1 MSSGVASTSLLPAG
15 RGMRLQDL
23 VFPVGIV
30 ASVLVILVPL
40 PAALMDLLLSANVAI
55 AVIMLLTT
63 IYVRTPLEFSI
74 FPSLLLAT
82 TLFRLVLNVA
92 TTRLILTRAA
102 ADGLLAAGGVVK
114 TFGEFVTGGSTGT
127 DKIVV
132 GLIIFAIIVIIQFV
146 VITKGA
152 TRISEVAARFALD
165 GMPGRQMAID
175 ADLNAGIIDEREAQ
189 RRRKEISQQ
198 ADFFG
203 AMDGASKFVRGDAI
217 AGIIITLINIV
228 GGLFIGMI
236 ESGMSLGQ
244 AASLF
249 TTLTIGDGL
258 VSQVPAF
265 LISLA
270 AGLLVTRSSSESD
283 LPREFVQQLF
293 SRPQALAVAGGFLSI
308 LIFTSL
314 PRIPLLA
321 IGATCIGLAL
331 SMTRRGAAAQAAS
344 EAKKQAEA
352 AKPAE
357 TRVEDYLSVDPMEVE
372 IGVGLIRLA
381 DPRRGGDLLERIQRV
396 RQNVAGEIGIIL
408 PKVRIR
414 DNMRLDQNQYRIKI
428 ADMPVA
434 EGPVYAAKFLAMD
447 SGTGTS
453 RRAVARQGMA
463 TREPAFG
470 TPAVWIE
477 PAVRDQAEMYGYTV
491 VEPGSVIATHLTETI
506 RRHADEILT
515 RDSTKHLIDEL
526 KRTSPVVVDE
536 LIPGVMK
543 LSRSAADL
551 ADALARGRADPPAW
565 PDPGDAGRLRPA
577 DQGADPADGI
587 RAASPGPLDLH
598 AASQRREPL
607 VRGHARSGPGGPH
620 SGRLRAQRARAVR
633 PHVAAGRRG
642 HLPADCRGHR
652 EADTGQP
659 SARGAGE
666 SADPRRLAA
675 DDRLAPAEP
684 GGAELQ
690 RNHAGYEDRGDGDG
704 VGREIILECG
714 DLSPLSPAI
723 NDRLAGK
730 KVCVG
735 PKW

>member
-1 MSSGVASTSLLPAG
+1 
-15 RGMRLQDL
+15 
-23 VFPVGIV
+23 
-30 ASVLVILVPL
+30 VPL
-40 PAALMDLLLSANVAI
+40 PSALMDLLLSANITI

-92 TTRLILTRAA
+92 TTRLILTRAG
-102 ADGLLAAGGVVK
+102 ADGALAAGGVVK
-114 TFGEFVTGGSTGT
+114 TFGEFVTGGASGT

-132 GLIIFAIIVIIQFV
+132 GLIIFSIIVIIQFV

-175 ADLNAGIIDEREAQ
+175 ADLNAGTIDEREAQ
-189 RRRKEISQQ
+189 RRRREITQA

-236 ESGMSLGQ
+236 EFNLTVGQ

-270 AGLLVTRSSSESD
+270 AGLLVTRSSTESD
-283 LPREFVQQLF
+283 LPADFLHQLF
-293 SRPQALAVAGGFLSI
+293 SRPQALSVAGGFLSI

-314 PRIPLLA
+314 PRVPLLLIA
-321 IGATCIGLAL
+321 GSCIGMAL
-331 SMTRRGAAAQAAS
+331 TMTRRTAHAKAAAD
-344 EAKKQAEA
+344 AKKQSDT
-352 AKPAE
+352 AKPADQ
-357 TRVEDYLSVDPMEVE
+357 RVEDYLSVDPMEVE
-372 IGVGLIRLA
+372 IGVGVIRLA

-396 RQNVAGEIGIIL
+396 RQNVASEIGIIL

-428 ADMPVA
+428 ADMVVA
-434 EGPVYAAKFLAMD
+434 EGIVLANKLLAMD
-447 SGTGTS
+447 SGKTS
-453 RRAVARQGMA
+453 GKVHGVP
-463 TREPAFG
+463 TRDPAFN
-470 TPAVWIE
+470 TPAVWIDS
-477 PAVRDQAEMYGYTV
+477 PQRDQAEMFGYTV

-515 RDSTKHLIDEL
+515 RDAAKHLIDEL
-526 KRTSPVVVDE
+526 KRSSPVVVDE

-543 LSRSAADL
+543 LAEVQQILQLLLREGVPIRQLSAILETLGDFAPRSKEPIL
-551 ADALARGRADPPAW
+551 LTEYVRHRLARSICTRYRDPQN
-565 PDPGDAGRLRPA
+565 RLFVVTL
-577 DQGADPADGI
+577 DPAMEDRIRAGFDHNEHGLFIRMSPQAIEATCRRIAAAIERLTLANHAPIVLASPQI
-587 RAASPGPLDLH
+587 RAALKQMTAP
-598 AASQRREPL
+598 
-607 VRGHARSGPGGPH
+607 
-620 SGRLRAQRARAVR
+620 
-633 PHVAAGRRG
+633 
-642 HLPADCRGHR
+642 HLPQLIVLSYNEVTRDTRI
-652 EADTGQP
+652 EAMAMASD
-659 SARGAGE
+659 A
-666 SADPRRLAA
+666 
-675 DDRLAPAEP
+675 
-684 GGAELQ
+684 
-690 RNHAGYEDRGDGDG
+690 
-704 VGREIILECG
+704 
-714 DLSPLSPAI
+714 
-723 NDRLAGK
+723 K
-730 KVCVG
+730 
-735 PKW
+735 